1 MYYITSMTGT
11 DKSIDSGGNG
21 STGFS
26 REEVVALLRRE
37 GGELEELYATA
48 DRVRQVHVGDDVYI
62 RGIIEFSNLCAN
74 DCLYCGIRA
83 SNLLVTRYV
92 MSPEEILATAKA
104 MEPLGQTTVVLQS
117 GETPGLTDAEI
128 GDLVRHI
135 KAETGLAVTLS
146 VGNRPYETYRF
157 WKECGMDRYL
167 IRFETSDRK
176 LFARLHPD
184 CSFDERIECL
194 HMLGELGL
202 QTGSGFMI
210 GLPGETIETLA
221 DNILLCRELDLDMIG
236 IGPYIP
242 HPDTPLS
249 GEPNACEGNEEI
261 FFKALA
267 VLRIVN
273 PDAHIPATTAFDAV
287 FPGSGRDLALT
298 RGANVFMPNNTPAA
312 HRKDYLLYPGKP
324 CVDETAQQCSGCVL
338 ARITAIGRQPGKG
351 PGHSLRTERKRST
364 ITCRMSDGQ
373 PQEVDNI
380 ILERSMPCGNTRIR

>member
-1 MYYITSMTGT
+1 MYYITSMKEVEDRENGDGPGGRRPSRQAILSLLMSEGTG
-11 DKSIDSGGNG
+11 
-21 STGFS
+21 
-26 REEVVALLRRE
+26 
-37 GGELEELYATA
+37 LESLYATA
-48 DRVRQVHVGDDVYI
+48 DRVRHGHVGDEVYI
-62 RGIIEFSNLCAN
+62 RGIVEFSNICAN

-83 SNLLVTRYV
+83 SNHLVTRYV

-104 MEPLGQTTVVLQS
+104 MEPLGQTTIVLQS

-128 GDLVRHI
+128 GDLVRRI
-135 KAETGLAVTLS
+135 KAGTGLAVTLS

-167 IRFETSDRK
+167 IRFETSDRE
-176 LFARLHPD
+176 LFARFHPD

-194 HMLGELGL
+194 HMLKDLEV

-210 GLPGETIETLA
+210 GLPGETLKTLA

-242 HPDTPLS
+242 HPDTPL
-249 GEPNACEGNEEI
+249 GKEPNSYQGNEEV

-267 VLRIVN
+267 ALRIVN

-287 FPGSGRDLALT
+287 FPGTGRNLALT
-298 RGANVFMPNNTPAA
+298 RGANVFMPNDTPVR

-324 CVDETAQQCSGCVL
+324 CVDETADQCAGCVL
-338 ARITAIGRQPGKG
+338 ARITAIGRLPGKG
-351 PGHSLRTERKRST
+351 PGHSLRMERKRST
-364 ITCRMSDGQ
+364 ITRRMSAGQ
-373 PQEVDNI
+373 AG
-380 ILERSMPCGNTRIR
+380 S